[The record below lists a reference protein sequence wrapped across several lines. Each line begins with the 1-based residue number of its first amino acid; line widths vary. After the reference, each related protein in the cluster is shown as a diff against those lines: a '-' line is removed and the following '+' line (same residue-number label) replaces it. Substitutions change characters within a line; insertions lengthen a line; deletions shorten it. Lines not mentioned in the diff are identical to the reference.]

1 MIKTKLI
8 KLLAD
13 SKKYIAYNIFWQ
25 WAALIS
31 QIIIVYIIANIIA
44 KLPAPL
50 NYMDVVKLLAA
61 LAVRFVSDRL
71 ASMASY
77 RASVDVKR
85 VLR

>member
-31 QIIIVYIIANIIA
+31 QIIILYIIANIIA
-44 KLPAPL
+44 KLYGFIQSERRCEKSAQGE
-50 NYMDVVKLLAA
+50 DI
-61 LAVRFVSDRL
+61 
-71 ASMASY
+71 
-77 RASVDVKR
+77 
-85 VLR
+85 